1 MTRTPITLQT
11 LSGQVIAVTSADQG
25 YGRIVSTALA
35 RAGASLVLIGNN
47 SETLAAAASAI
58 EGCGGEAIPLKA
70 DVAVPLDFVSAQD
83 RVKEIFGAL
92 HGVVHVADKRAS
104 VSFTSLAEGEWME
117 LFNSNVKS
125 TVGIAQVI
133 ARRLPGT
140 WLTIIGPHL
149 EDKGLQVYPQRGA
162 LRGLVEK
169 AQQEDM
175 RLNMVLPERASTGE
189 EALDAPV
196 AEAVLA
202 LALTRLRGNVL
213 EIPLEPAPRL
223 RLPDVHYL

>member
-1 MTRTPITLQT
+1 MTYALGTPQSLA
-11 LSGQVIAVTSADQG
+11 GKVIAVTAADQG

-47 SETLAAAASAI
+47 SETLASAASTI
-58 EGCGGEAIPLKA
+58 ELLGGEAIPLKA
-70 DVAVPLDFVSAQD
+70 DVTVPLDFVSAQS
-83 RVKEIFGAL
+83 RITQIFGAL

-104 VSFTSLAEGEWME
+104 VSFTSMSEGEWME
-117 LFNSNVKS
+117 LFNGNVKS
-125 TVGIAQVI
+125 SVGIAQII

-149 EDKGLQVYPQRGA
+149 EDRSLQVYPQRGA

-175 RLNMVLPERASTGE
+175 RVNMVLPERASTGE

-202 LALTRLRGNVL
+202 LAVTRLRGNVL
-213 EIPLEPAPRL
+213 EIPLEAAPKL
-223 RLPDVHYL
+223 RLPDVPYL